1 MKRIVGLFL
10 ALSVLTTSFAAGT
23 SSVLP
28 SSKKPAKIY
37 AADVMVPMG
46 KSGQQVSLLD
56 LSHMKVREVEALTGK
71 KMKLAD
77 KVGFK
82 VAQRQLANSINDDGS
97 IDSKQLSKMA
107 KKAEGGGGF
116 HIGGF
121 ALGFF
126 LGLIGVLLAYVV
138 WDDENKHARVKW
150 AWLGFVTFL
159 VLYLVLVISIIA

>member
-56 LSHMKVREVEALTGK
+56 LSHMKIKEVEAMTGK

-82 VAQRQLANSINDDGS
+82 IAQKNLANSINDDGT
-97 IDSKQLSKMA
+97 INSKQLSKMA
-107 KKAEGGGGF
+107 KKADGGGF
-116 HIGGF
+116 HLGGF

-138 WDDENKHARVKW
+138 WDDENKHARTKW

-159 VLYLVLVISIIA
+159 VLYLVLIVAIIV